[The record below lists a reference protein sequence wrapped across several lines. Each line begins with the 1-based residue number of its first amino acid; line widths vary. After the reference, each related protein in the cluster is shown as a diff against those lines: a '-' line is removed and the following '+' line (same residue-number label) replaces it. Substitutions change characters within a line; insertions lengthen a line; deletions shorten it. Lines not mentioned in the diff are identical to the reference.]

1 MKVRKAVILA
11 AGFGTR
17 FLPATKTVPKEML
30 TLFDRPVIQY
40 VVEEALAAGLEQIIM
55 VTSSFKR
62 AMEDHFDHNFE
73 LEQALA
79 GAGKQAPLE
88 QVQKL
93 ARVPMVF
100 VRQKER
106 LGNGHAVMITREL
119 VANEPF
125 AVFFPDDVI
134 FHPVPAIRQLMD
146 VHDAR
151 GGTVLA
157 VQRVPPEQVSLYG
170 VIDPAPVA
178 DRLYEVKSVV
188 EKPAADAA
196 PSNLATVGRFVC
208 TPEIFDA
215 LDATP
220 PGRSGEIWL
229 MDAFDNLR
237 RSQTVYAYEYEGE
250 RFDCGQ
256 PLGLLKA
263 ALYQGLRDAE
273 IGSEL
278 RSYLQRLPRD

>member
-30 TLFDRPVIQY
+30 TLLDRPVIQY
-40 VVEEALAAGLEQIIM
+40 IVEEALAAGLEQIIM

-73 LEQALA
+73 LEQALTA
-79 GAGKQAPLE
+79 AGKQATLE

-106 LGNGHAVMITREL
+106 LGNGHAVMITHDL
-119 VANEPF
+119 VGNEPF

-146 VHDAR
+146 VYDAR

-157 VQRVPPEQVSLYG
+157 VQQVPPEQVSLYG
-170 VIDPAPVA
+170 VIEPAPVA

-188 EKPAADAA
+188 EKPPADEA

-215 LDATP
+215 LDATT

-263 ALYQGLRDAE
+263 AVYQGLRNPE

-278 RSYLQRLPRD
+278 RSYLQRLPLD